1 VLVAVAVATCLL
13 AMWTG
18 TADTIINPLPGSG
31 TSWGG

>member
-1 VLVAVAVATCLL
+1 L

-18 TADTIINPLPGSG
+18 TAETIINPLPGSG